1 MSLLDRLTSSGT
13 SAKGPLASRIG
24 RGTGASL
31 ASPPSAG
38 LSHLLGA
45 SSASGRRFSVYG
57 TEDRVVIDLGSHT
70 LKCGFSGEPQPR
82 GVLTLGH
89 ALQWNQQSTQPVF
102 LSQPTAE
109 SSFADTRALAPEVMN
124 HRQVAAPDLYSLA
137 IHDTDPTDLHDSLVY
152 HLSQMFY
159 DVLMTDPKLRKVLV
173 CDSPLAPLALKRALG
188 QVLFGHFCVPSIA
201 FFPAQALALL
211 TVGSLQG
218 LVIDCG
224 HLETLALSVF
234 DGHCLVPHI
243 QTTPLAGKAL
253 SDHLRRLLEQYA
265 TLVIPES
272 LSSWFTSHGYQVP
285 PVSKVLSNDVVN
297 DIKMRL
303 LFVSPVRPPWLP
315 SASATA
321 SIPSLEEQHQWY
333 QQMTTA
339 TGMTCPLIIDVGQL
353 STSSGLPATMPD
365 APPIKLA
372 LHIPGWV
379 RERACEILFGGDVD
393 QDLAGVPSVV
403 LNALHRTPIDLR
415 PHLAAGC
422 LVTGGT
428 AMLPN
433 FKDRLHL
440 ELQQHILHQPRYQ
453 AMAQLCDKFAFLDAH
468 ANGQLFAPHHRIW
481 LGGSL
486 MGALRCPGPE
496 VSRDD
501 FSGQVPDWTLG
512 DEL

>member
-1 MSLLDRLTSSGT
+1 MSLLDRLTSSGAGVK
-13 SAKGPLASRIG
+13 SPLPSRIG
-24 RGTGASL
+24 LGTSASL
-31 ASPPSAG
+31 TSPPSAG
-38 LSHLLGA
+38 LSHLLGT

-82 GVLTLGH
+82 GVLTLSQ
-89 ALQWNQQSTQPVF
+89 ALQWNQQSIQPVF
-102 LSQPTAE
+102 FPQSATEPSLPA
-109 SSFADTRALAPEVMN
+109 TRALAPEVLN
-124 HRQVAAPDLYSLA
+124 HRRVAAPDLYSLV
-137 IHDTDPTDLHDSLVY
+137 IHDIDPMDLHDSLVY

-188 QVLFGHFCVPSIA
+188 QVLFDHFCVPSIT
-201 FFPAQALALL
+201 FYPAQALALL

-224 HLETLALSVF
+224 HLETLTLPVF
-234 DGHCLVPHI
+234 DGHCLLPHT

-253 SDHLRRLLEQYA
+253 SEHLRQLLEQYA
-265 TLVIPES
+265 TLVISES
-272 LSSWFTSHGYQVP
+272 QAAWFTCHGYQIP
-285 PVSKVLSNDVVN
+285 SVSRVLSHDVIN
-297 DIKMRL
+297 DIKARL

-315 SASATA
+315 STSVLPSA
-321 SIPSLEEQHQWY
+321 PSLEERHQWY
-333 QQMTTA
+333 QQTTTA
-339 TGMTCPLIIDVGQL
+339 TGVIYPFTVDVGQL
-353 STSSGLPATMPD
+353 SISSGLPVTTQRTQLV
-365 APPIKLA
+365 KLT

-379 RERACEILFGGDVD
+379 RERACEILFEGDVD
-393 QDLAGVPSVV
+393 QDLAGIPTVM
-403 LNALHRTPIDLR
+403 LNTLHRAPIDLR

-433 FKDRLHL
+433 FKGRLLL

-453 AMAQLCDKFAFLDAH
+453 AMTQLCDRFAFLDAQT
-468 ANGQLFAPHHRIW
+468 NGQLFAPHHRIW

-496 VSRDD
+496 ISRDD
-501 FSGQVPDWTLG
+501 FNGQVPDWTTRG
-512 DEL
+512 DL